1 MVITE
6 VSTAGEQAQLRS
18 SVRGFLD
25 ARSPEAAVR
34 RLMDTTEGFDR
45 EVWRA
50 MGRDLG
56 LHAIAIPAAYG
67 GLGYSMIELGIVLEE
82 MGRQL
87 LCAPYFCSIVLA
99 ANTLLCADD
108 PAAKSDYL
116 PGIASGDTIAT
127 LALADSRTART
138 SARAVASASETAAG
152 WVLDGV
158 AVAVPYGH
166 VADLVLVAAASPRG
180 PSVFAVDGDA
190 SGLER
195 IPSQSLDL
203 TRKHATLA
211 FSSVPARLLGG
222 SSGAEQV
229 LTSVRDLACAALA
242 AEAVGGASRC
252 LEMAVDYAKA
262 RSQFGQP
269 IGAFQAIKHMCA
281 DMYLDV
287 EQARSAAELA
297 ARAAAADHGML
308 RIHAPMAKAFC
319 SEAYVHVA
327 ADNIQLHGGI
337 GFTWEHPA
345 HLYYRRAL
353 SARAMFGDPA
363 YHREL
368 LARRLRVAGREDDQ
382 HG

>member
-1 MVITE
+1 
-6 VSTAGEQAQLRS
+6 
-18 SVRGFLD
+18 
-25 ARSPEAAVR
+25 
-34 RLMDTTEGFDR
+34 
-45 EVWRA
+45 
-50 MGRDLG
+50 
-56 LHAIAIPAAYG
+56 
-67 GLGYSMIELGIVLEE
+67 
-82 MGRQL
+82 
-87 LCAPYFCSIVLA
+87 
-99 ANTLLCADD
+99 
-108 PAAKSDYL
+108 
-116 PGIASGDTIAT
+116 
-127 LALADSRTART
+127 
-138 SARAVASASETAAG
+138 
-152 WVLDGV
+152 
-158 AVAVPYGH
+158 
-166 VADLVLVAAASPRG
+166 
-180 PSVFAVDGDA
+180 VFAVDGDA

-222 SSGAEQV
+222 SGGAEQV

-297 ARAAAADHGML
+297 ARAAAADDGML